1 MRLGPLA
8 CGNTYRNPD
17 VLAKQAVTADQSRMA
32 AWRWGSVPG
41 GRTTSIG
48 PTASSS
54 AVLGE
59 HCARLGWDPAE
70 IERSSVALL
79 FRGEPVVPQP

>member
-17 VLAKQAVTADQSRMA
+17 VLAKQAVTADYISNGRMVLGLGA
-32 AWRWGSVPG
+32 GWQDNEHRAHG
-41 GRTTSIG
+41 IG
-48 PTASSS
+48 S

-79 FRGEPVVPQP
+79 FLGEPVVPQP